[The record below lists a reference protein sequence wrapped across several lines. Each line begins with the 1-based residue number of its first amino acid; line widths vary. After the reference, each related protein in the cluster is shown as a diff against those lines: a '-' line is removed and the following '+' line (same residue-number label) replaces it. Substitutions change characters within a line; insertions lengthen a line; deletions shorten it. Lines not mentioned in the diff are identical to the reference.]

1 MKAATISEIKKE
13 LNQRS
18 PKELVEYCLT
28 LAKFKKESKELLT
41 YLIYEKQDEASYIQ
55 SVKREVDQQFEEINK
70 KNFYFIKKGVRKIL
84 RNLKKFIR
92 YSKRKDTEVEL
103 LIYFCKKLK
112 RFNPTIRRSIVL
124 TNLYH
129 RQIGMIKKLL
139 PKLEEDLQ
147 YDFGVELEE
156 IITL

>member
-41 YLIYEKQDEASYIQ
+41 YLIYEKQNEASYIQ
-55 SVKREVDQQFEEINK
+55 SVKREIDQQFEEVNR
-70 KNFYFIKKGVRKIL
+70 KNYYVIKKGIRKIL

-112 RFNPTIRRSIVL
+112 RFNPTIKRSTVL
-124 TNLYH
+124 TNIYH
-129 RQIGMIKKLL
+129 RQIEMIKKKL
-139 PKLEEDLQ
+139 PALEEDLQ

-156 IITL
+156 MITK

>member
-13 LNQRS
+13 LNERS

-41 YLIYEKQDEASYIQ
+41 YLIYEKQDEASYIA
-55 SVKREVDQQFEEINK
+55 SVKRDIDQQFEEVNR
-70 KNFYFIKKGVRKIL
+70 KNYYVIKKGIRKIL

-112 RFNPTIRRSIVL
+112 NFTPSFRRSTVL
-124 TNLYH
+124 VNIYT
-129 RQIGMIKKLL
+129 RQIEMIKKKL
-139 PKLEEDLQ
+139 PALEEDLQ
-147 YDFGVELEE
+147 YDYGVELEE
-156 IITL
+156 MGK

>member
-13 LNQRS
+13 LNERS

-41 YLIYEKQDEASYIQ
+41 YLLYEKQNEASYIQ
-55 SVKREVDQQFEEINK
+55 SVKNEVDQQFEEINR
-70 KNFYFIKKGVRKIL
+70 KNFYVIKKGIRKIL

-112 RFNPTIRRSIVL
+112 SFSPSIKRSTVL
-124 TNLYH
+124 TNIYY
-129 RQIGMIKKLL
+129 RQIEMIKKKL
-139 PKLEEDLQ
+139 PALEEDLQ

-156 IITL
+156 MLTK

>member
-1 MKAATISEIKKE
+1 MKAATISEIKRE
-13 LNQRS
+13 LNERS

-28 LAKFKKESKELLT
+28 MAKFKKESKELLT

-55 SVKREVDQQFEEINK
+55 SVKREVDEQFEEINK

-112 RFNPTIRRSIVL
+112 NFTPSVRRNIVM
-124 TNLYH
+124 TNLYY

-156 IITL
+156 IAKL

>member
-41 YLIYEKQDEASYIQ
+41 YLIYEKQDEANYIQ
-55 SVKREVDQQFEEINK
+55 SVKREIDQQFEEVNR
-70 KNFYFIKKGVRKIL
+70 KNYYVIKKGIRKIL

-103 LIYFCKKLK
+103 LISVSYTHLTL
-112 RFNPTIRRSIVL
+112 PTNREV
-124 TNLYH
+124 
-129 RQIGMIKKLL
+129 
-139 PKLEEDLQ
+139 
-147 YDFGVELEE
+147 
-156 IITL
+156 